1 LMDLAGYEIPA
12 SMQGRSLVAGA
23 GANPTPSDEAGYDP
37 DDETIIRDRL
47 SGLGYIG

>member
-1 LMDLAGYEIPA
+1 
-12 SMQGRSLVAGA
+12 MQGRSLAAGA
-23 GANPTPSDEAGYDP
+23 AAPGDGGYAP

>member
-1 LMDLAGYEIPA
+1 MELAGYEVPEA
-12 SMQGRSLVAGA
+12 MQGRSLAAGA
-23 GANPTPSDEAGYDP
+23 ASPGDGGYAP

>member
-1 LMDLAGYEIPA
+1 MELAGYEIPEA
-12 SMQGRSLVAGA
+12 MQGRSLVAGA
-23 GANPTPSDEAGYDP
+23 AAPTGGGYAP